1 LPIYK
6 QHNFR
11 EEKMKQISIL
21 LLLLA
26 ALFTTSCQSSFAKL
40 QQESNKPPVEEV
52 KPNTPIVVD
61 GNRTSYADVVDKT
74 SPAVVRVNVE
84 VKAKTSKQPMTQGDE
99 DGGGFPFPFPGMPQ
113 QPQRQQKQSGVG
125 SGVIVSSDGTIL
137 TNNHVVADADKIT
150 IQMYDDKKQTFD
162 AKIVGTDPATDLAV
176 LKIDAKDL
184 PTLVLAD
191 SDKVRVGDVVL
202 AIGNPLGIGQTVT
215 QGIISAKGRRTD
227 IGDRTSFEDF
237 LQTDAPINRGN
248 SGGALV
254 NLNGELIG
262 INSQILSS
270 GMGGGSIGI
279 GFSIPANMA
288 KNVMEQL
295 LKDGKVQRGML
306 GVNIQSLDKDMAE
319 SLGLKDTKGALIANV
334 SKGSAAE
341 KAGIKRDDVV
351 TAINGEKVE
360 DSNVLRNKVAATKP
374 GSEVKLTIVRDS
386 KEQEVTVK
394 LDELTTDKIKA
405 NNPESGDDKSAG
417 KAESNGKLGVD
428 LEPLTPEIS
437 KQLKLPADTKGVVV
451 SEVDPEGAAAEKGIE
466 QGDVITGINGAE
478 VETLEDVKTALDKS
492 AGKPVRLLVNKRGNV
507 IYVTV
512 KPKE

>member
-1 LPIYK
+1 
-6 QHNFR
+6 
-11 EEKMKQISIL
+11 MKQISIVL
-21 LLLLA
+21 LLITS
-26 ALFTTSCQSSFAKL
+26 LFAVSCESSFAKL
-40 QQESNKPPVEEV
+40 QASEKTQAEEV
-52 KPNTPIVVD
+52 KPNTPVVVD
-61 GNRTSYADVVDKT
+61 GNRSSYADVVDKT
-74 SPAVVRVNVE
+74 SPAVVRVEVE
-84 VKAKTSKQPMTQGDE
+84 VKNKASKHPMIQE
-99 DGGGFPFPFPGMPQ
+99 DDGGNGGFPFPFPGMPQ
-113 QPQRQQKQSGVG
+113 MPQQPQRPQKQSGVG
-125 SGVIVSSDGTIL
+125 SGVIVSADGTIL
-137 TNNHVVADADKIT
+137 TNNHVVADADKIRV
-150 IQMYDDKKQTFD
+150 QMYDDKKQEFD
-162 AKIVGTDPATDLAV
+162 AKVIGTDPATDLAV

-184 PTLVLAD
+184 PFLNLGD

-237 LQTDAPINRGN
+237 LQTDAAINRGN
-248 SGGALV
+248 SGGALI

-306 GVNIQSLDKDMAE
+306 GINIQSLDKEMAE
-319 SLGLKDTKGALIANV
+319 SLGLKDTKGALVANV

-360 DSNVLRNKVAATKP
+360 DSNILRNKVAAAKP
-374 GSEVKLTIVRDS
+374 GSEVKITIIRDG
-386 KEQEVTVK
+386 KEQEITAK
-394 LDELTTDKIKA
+394 LDELNTDKAKA
-405 NNPESGDDKSAG
+405 DSPHNDGEKPIGKS
-417 KAESNGKLGVD
+417 ESNGKLGLD
-428 LEPLTPEIS
+428 LEPLTPAIA
-437 KQLKLPADTKGVVV
+437 KQLRLSADVKGLVVTD
-451 SEVDPEGAAAEKGIE
+451 VDPEGAAAEKGIE
-466 QGDVITGINGAE
+466 QGDVIIGINGAE
-478 VETLEDVKTALDKS
+478 VATLDDVKTALDKS
-492 AGKPVRLLVNKRGNV
+492 AGKAVRLLINRGGNV
-507 IYVTV
+507 VYITV

>member
-1 LPIYK
+1 
-6 QHNFR
+6 
-11 EEKMKQISIL
+11 MKQISIL
-21 LLLLA
+21 LLLIT
-26 ALFTTSCQSSFAKL
+26 ALFTASCESSFAKF
-40 QQESNKPPVEEV
+40 QASEKPSVEEA

-84 VKAKTSKQPMTQGDE
+84 AKAKKQAMMQDE
-99 DGGGFPFPFPGMPQ
+99 GGGGFPFPGMPQMPQ

-125 SGVIVSSDGTIL
+125 SGVIVSADGTIL
-137 TNNHVVADADKIT
+137 TNNHVIEGADKIT
-150 IQMYDDKKQTFD
+150 IHLDNKNKDSFE
-162 AKIVGTDPATDLAV
+162 AKVVGTDPATDLAV
-176 LKIDAKDL
+176 LKVDAKDL
-184 PTLVLAD
+184 PYLNLGD

-215 QGIISAKGRRTD
+215 QGIISAKGRQTG
-227 IGDRTSFEDF
+227 IGDGQSFEDF

-306 GVNIQSLDKDMAE
+306 GINIQTLDKEMAE
-319 SLGLKDTKGALIANV
+319 SLGLKDTKGALVSNV
-334 SKGSAAE
+334 RKDSAAE
-341 KAGIKRDDVV
+341 KAGVKRDDVV
-351 TAINGEKVE
+351 TAINGEQVE
-360 DSNVLRNKVAATKP
+360 DGNSLRNKVAAAKP
-374 GSEVKLTIVRDS
+374 GSEVKITLIRDG
-386 KEQEVTVK
+386 KEQEITAK
-394 LDELTTDKIKA
+394 LDELTNSDAKGSDKA
-405 NNPESGDDKSAG
+405 GDEEKSTG
-417 KAESNGKLGVD
+417 KSESNGKLGLD
-428 LEPLTPEIS
+428 LEPLTPQIS
-437 KQLKLPADTKGVVV
+437 KQLKLPAETKGVVV
-451 SEVDPEGAAAEKGIE
+451 TDVDPEGAAGEKGIG
-466 QGDVITGINGAE
+466 QGDVIVAINGTE
-478 VETLEDVKTALDKS
+478 VETLEDVKNALDKS
-492 AGKPVRLLVNKRGNV
+492 AGKPVRLLVSRGGNV
-507 IYVTV
+507 AYITV